1 MLPEV
6 RALEIFITDSAEFSG
21 SSGVALTA
29 VAPVAHFCA
38 LQGFG
43 LPCEFPRFG
52 KLLQGICLTHGKAAK
67 PKNLFTQAHIVSFMN
82 LARWGTLHEWREA
95 LPLALCFQQLL
106 RGVECFNLNGSNIT
120 QHVVFF
126 CVKVKTSKNHPL
138 GFLYRVKFDRERP
151 ICVGVFISNLI
162 DVMGINIGDPK
173 SFFACKLT
181 LAGGTLRA
189 ASSEK
194 VASSTMRT
202 LASC

>member
-67 PKNLFTQAHIVSFMN
+67 PVHAGPHSLI
-82 LARWGTLHEWREA
+82 HE
-95 LPLALCFQQLL
+95 LGPV
-106 RGVECFNLNGSNIT
+106 G
-120 QHVVFF
+120 HV
-126 CVKVKTSKNHPL
+126 
-138 GFLYRVKFDRERP
+138 
-151 ICVGVFISNLI
+151 
-162 DVMGINIGDPK
+162 
-173 SFFACKLT
+173 A
-181 LAGGTLRA
+181 
-189 ASSEK
+189 
-194 VASSTMRT
+194 
-202 LASC
+202 